1 MNQEPG
7 LDRSTITGIILIT
20 LIMGVWM
27 VYFQPQPPPPTG
39 DASAAD
45 SVRVEADPGPAE
57 IREDR
62 VAAAPLDSAFATAT
76 SGDERLITVQT
87 DLYRAQ
93 FSTKGATLRSFVL
106 SDYNK
111 AGETE
116 EAVDLVASEDG
127 ALALAFTPPQGRYI
141 DSRALYFDTPELS
154 GGALDVTDGPETLVF
169 DVVLPGGTLRQTYT
183 FTPGE
188 YEIGLQIEELGG
200 DLLSSSGGY
209 ELVWDG
215 GIPFAEASASL
226 EAAAS
231 GAYARSGGEVEQV
244 NLVKEPSESQRL
256 NGAVDWVAVKDKYF
270 IAAIIPDGSTEGAEL
285 EGERFGEAGDLDFAE
300 DFAVRLL
307 MPRPRGEADG
317 YRLYLGPMEFE
328 RIGAY
333 DLDLYDVVDYGFGAF
348 ITRPIAKFIISPSF
362 RFLGGLLPNYG
373 LVIILFAFLVK
384 MLLYPLTKVAYKNTA
399 RMRELQPKLDVV
411 KEKYGDDPQK
421 QQEAMMKVYRET
433 GVNPLAGCLPM
444 LLQYPIIIALWRYF
458 QNSIVIR
465 QESFLWANDLSA
477 PDPILNLPFSI
488 PLYGDFVAGFTLLM
502 GLSMIVQMKVSMSGS
517 TAMGGQQKVIMYM
530 MPLMFFVF
538 FNRFPS
544 GLSLYYLGFNFLSI
558 IQQRLVNKQV
568 HDAAVNGPAEPK
580 TNGKA
585 SSNGKAKAGKPSM
598 AGKKRKKN
606 SGSFT
611 SSVIA
616 DAKRARDRKNQ
627 K

>member
-27 VYFQPQPPPPTG
+27 VYFQPRPPAP
-39 DASAAD
+39 AD
-45 SVRVEADPGPAE
+45 GPSTVDSTQVEADPGPAE

-62 VAAAPLDSAFATAT
+62 VAAAPLDSAFAAVS
-76 SGDERLITVQT
+76 SGEEQIISVRT

-93 FSTKGATLRSFVL
+93 FSTKGATLRSL
-106 SDYNK
+106 TLNDYDR

-116 EAVDLVASEDG
+116 EAVDLVSSADG
-127 ALALAFTPPQGRYI
+127 ALALAFTPPQGRYV
-141 DSRALYFDTPELS
+141 DSRALYFDTP
-154 GGALDVTDGPETLVF
+154 GFAGTTLDVADETESLVF
-169 DVVLPGGTLRQTYT
+169 EVALPGGTLRQTYT

-188 YEIGLQIEELGG
+188 YEVGLRVEEIGGEV
-200 DLLSSSGGY
+200 LSASGGY

-215 GIPFAEASASL
+215 GIPFAEAAGSL
-226 EAAAS
+226 EAASS
-231 GAYARSGGEVEQV
+231 GAYARSGGEVEQI
-244 NLVKEPSESQRL
+244 NLVKNPSESQRL
-256 NGAVDWVAVKDKYF
+256 NGTVDWVAVKDKYF

-285 EGERFGEAGDLDFAE
+285 EGERFGEEGDVDFTE

-307 MPRPRGEADG
+307 MPRPRGEADS

-348 ITRPIAKFIISPSF
+348 ITRPIAKYIISPSF
-362 RFLGGLLPNYG
+362 RFLGSVLPNYG

-384 MLLYPLTKVAYKNTA
+384 ILLYPLTKVAYKNTA

-465 QESFLWANDLSA
+465 QEQFLWAHDLSA

-502 GLSMIVQMKVSMSGS
+502 GLTMILQMKVSMPAASGS
-517 TAMGGQQKVIMYM
+517 SGTQQKLMMYM
-530 MPLMFFVF
+530 LPGILFVV
-538 FNRFPS
+538 FNRLAS
-544 GLSLYYLGFNFLSI
+544 GLSLYYLTFNILTI
-558 IQQRLVNKQV
+558 IQQRLINKAV
-568 HDAAVNGPAEPK
+568 EEESDGEGAAGA
-580 TNGKA
+580 NGKA
-585 SSNGKAKAGKPSM
+585 GTNGQVPKRRKP
-598 AGKKRKKN
+598 KKLK
-606 SGSFT
+606 S
-611 SSVIA
+611 
-616 DAKRARDRKNQ
+616 
-627 K
+627 